1 MDNTIAVFE
10 EKKIRQ
16 IEHDGVVYFSVV
28 DIIEILTDSP
38 APRQYWNVLKKRE
51 AQLSTICLQL
61 KLTANDGRQRQTD
74 CSNTEGVLRIIQ
86 SVPSPK
92 AEPFKMWLASLG
104 KQAIDE
110 TNDPELLTA
119 RQAEL
124 YRAKGYPEDWITQ
137 RIQSIDTR
145 KELTDEWKNRG
156 VAEGH
161 EFSIF
166 TALGEESTRML
177 AEKDDD

>member
-10 EKKIRQ
+10 EKKIRR

-61 KLTANDGRQRQTD
+61 KLMANDGRQRQTD
-74 CSNTEGVLRIIQ
+74 CTNTEGVLRIIQ

-110 TNDPELLTA
+110 TNDPELL
-119 RQAEL
+119 
-124 YRAKGYPEDWITQ
+124 D
-137 RIQSIDTR
+137 R
-145 KELTDEWKNRG
+145 KS
-156 VAEGH
+156 VV
-161 EFSIF
+161 
-166 TALGEESTRML
+166 
-177 AEKDDD
+177 

>member
-61 KLTANDGRQRQTD
+61 KLTANDGCQRQTD

-92 AEPFKMWLASLG
+92 AAFFIPSGKIIVNKTKINNTLNSTPLRPPPTTNHPSL
-104 KQAIDE
+104 K
-110 TNDPELLTA
+110 
-119 RQAEL
+119 
-124 YRAKGYPEDWITQ
+124 
-137 RIQSIDTR
+137 
-145 KELTDEWKNRG
+145 
-156 VAEGH
+156 
-161 EFSIF
+161 
-166 TALGEESTRML
+166 
-177 AEKDDD
+177 